1 AAIAGTLAGV
11 ELKALA
17 SSSNHIGE
25 LTWAA
30 KPDAGINSIK
40 DLVGKKVAYTS
51 PKSITEMVIRTALK
65 QEGLA
70 GKVDILPLGGLGP
83 ALTALAQGAV
93 AAAPFNDPA
102 LTVTPDKYK
111 VLFYGHQYYPKF
123 TWQVAVTTK
132 EFAAKNSQT
141 LRKILKV
148 HRQALEFVYNNR
160 EETARIY
167 AQVWEVSLAEA
178 NAILPKYYE
187 WQHWS
192 RGDFSKDRHRRPHL
206 RRRAQGAVRLGQT
219 DRSKPAR
226 RRLAPPALMA
236 KPALRRETAAAMPG
250 RATAFSDTHV
260 ALRGISH
267 TYPAR
272 AGHGAVAALGPL
284 DFDFRR
290 GEFVGVVGPSGCG
303 KSTLLDIIAGLL
315 APTSGTIEMDGR
327 AITGT
332 VAQGIGVVFQEDATF
347 AWLNVWDNVA
357 FGL

>member
-1 AAIAGTLAGV
+1 MDAWWRRCLGRWRCKKACSRRRASTSTASRRARAAARRYAICSAASAGTLAGV

-83 ALTALAQGAV
+83 ALTALSQGAV
-93 AAAPFNDPA
+93 AAAPLNDPA

-148 HRQALEFVYNNR
+148 HRQAVEFVYNNR
-160 EETARIY
+160 EET
-167 AQVWEVSLAEA
+167 
-178 NAILPKYYE
+178 
-187 WQHWS
+187 
-192 RGDFSKDRHRRPHL
+192 
-206 RRRAQGAVRLGQT
+206 
-219 DRSKPAR
+219 
-226 RRLAPPALMA
+226 
-236 KPALRRETAAAMPG
+236 
-250 RATAFSDTHV
+250 
-260 ALRGISH
+260 
-267 TYPAR
+267 
-272 AGHGAVAALGPL
+272 
-284 DFDFRR
+284 
-290 GEFVGVVGPSGCG
+290 
-303 KSTLLDIIAGLL
+303 
-315 APTSGTIEMDGR
+315 
-327 AITGT
+327 
-332 VAQGIGVVFQEDATF
+332 
-347 AWLNVWDNVA
+347 
-357 FGL
+357 